1 MPQLRLRS
9 VVRDSAN
16 SPTLTYDRIVPEFHE
31 PRMGL
36 RRRLGAALVIAAGA
50 ALLEIVGSR
59 ISGSLALLSDAGHVG
74 TDAAAL
80 ALSLWAVRASERP
93 HTPAMSFG
101 YHRTEVLAAL
111 ANGLLLL
118 GIAVYLSAEA
128 YGRYFSPFS
137 PPAVEG
143 GVMFVIGLAGLAANV
158 TMLVLLRSPARGNIN
173 IRGAFLHVYGDTLG
187 SAGVVTAAVLIQT
200 TGLVVLDLV
209 VAAFIVGLILVSA
222 GRLLREGIR
231 IVLEASP
238 AGLRPEQVAQMIVSV
253 PGVRGV
259 HDLHIW
265 TVTSGLHWLTGHI
278 LVAGDM
284 TVKDAGELVDRIQ
297 ARLRNEFGIAH
308 ATLQADSAQ
317 EEMISPMDVAKAPPP

>member
-16 SPTLTYDRIVPEFHE
+16 SPTLKYDRIVPEFHE

-36 RRRLGAALVIAAGA
+36 RRRLGTALVIAAGA

-111 ANGLLLL
+111 ANGLLLF
-118 GIAVYLSAEA
+118 GIAVYLLTEA
-128 YGRYFSPFS
+128 YGRYFSP
-137 PPAVEG
+137 PAAVEG

-158 TMLVLLRSPARGNIN
+158 TMLALLRSPARGNIN
-173 IRGAFLHVYGDTLG
+173 IRGAFVHAYGDTLG
-187 SAGVVTAAVLIQT
+187 SVGVVTAAVLIQT
-200 TGLVVLDLV
+200 TGLIVFDLV

-253 PGVRGV
+253 PGVRAV

-284 TVKDAGELVDRIQ
+284 TVKEAGELVDRIQ

-308 ATLQADSAQ
+308 ATLQADSVQ
-317 EEMISPMDVAKAPPP
+317 EEMISPTDVAKAPPP

>member
-1 MPQLRLRS
+1 MRRLRLRS
-9 VVRDSAN
+9 AVPGTAD
-16 SPTLTYDRIVPEFHE
+16 SPTLTYDRIVPELHE

-36 RRRLGAALVIAAGA
+36 RRRLGTALAIAAAA
-50 ALLEIVGSR
+50 ALLEIIGSKL
-59 ISGSLALLSDAGHVG
+59 SGSLALLSDAGHVG

-80 ALSLWAVRASERP
+80 GLSLLAVRVSERP
-93 HTPAMSFG
+93 HTPDMSFG

-111 ANGLLLL
+111 ANGMLLL
-118 GIAVYLSAEA
+118 GIAGYLLVAA
-128 YGRYFSPFS
+128 YGRYAN

-143 GVMFVIGLAGLAANV
+143 GIMFAIGLAGLAANV
-158 TMLVLLRSPARGNIN
+158 AMLVLLRSWARRNIN

-187 SAGVVTAAVLIQT
+187 SVGVVTAAVLIQT

-209 VAAFIVGLILVSA
+209 VAGFIVGLILISA
-222 GRLLREGIR
+222 GRLLREGVR

-238 AGLRPEQVAQMIVSV
+238 AGLRPEHVAKMIVSV
-253 PGVRGV
+253 PGVRAV

-297 ARLRNEFGIAH
+297 SRLRDEFGIAH
-308 ATLQADSAQ
+308 ATLQVDSVQ
-317 EEMISPMDVAKAPPP
+317 EEMISPGDVAKPPPP